1 VQPGEFTV
9 LLQRCSGG
17 NKRALDALMPMVY
30 AELRKLAA
38 ASMRQERP
46 GHTLQPTALVHEA
59 YLQLVQQ
66 HLPDFESRAHF
77 LGVAA
82 CIMRQLLVASGR
94 RHHAQKR
101 GGGERA
107 GFEEDTLLSAPQA
120 EELMAVDEALGRLA
134 AQDERKAKVME
145 LKHFG
150 GLSREEIAEA
160 LGLTLATVKRDIA
173 LGEAWLRRALSVQ
186 PNGE

>member
-1 VQPGEFTV
+1 
-9 LLQRCSGG
+9 
-17 NKRALDALMPMVY
+17 MPVVY

-46 GHTLQPTALVHEA
+46 GHTLQPTALIHEA
-59 YLQLVQQ
+59 YLQLVEQ

-82 CIMRQLLVASGR
+82 YIMRQLLIASVR
-94 RHHAQKR
+94 RHRAQKR

-107 GFEEDTLLSAPQA
+107 GIEEEVVLPTRQA
-120 EELMAVDEALGRLA
+120 EELLAVDEALDRLA
-134 AQDERKAKVME
+134 AQDARKAKVME

-160 LGLTLATVKRDIA
+160 LGLTVATVKRDIV
-173 LGEAWLRRALSVQ
+173 LGEAWLRRTLSPQ
-186 PNGE
+186 PGAE